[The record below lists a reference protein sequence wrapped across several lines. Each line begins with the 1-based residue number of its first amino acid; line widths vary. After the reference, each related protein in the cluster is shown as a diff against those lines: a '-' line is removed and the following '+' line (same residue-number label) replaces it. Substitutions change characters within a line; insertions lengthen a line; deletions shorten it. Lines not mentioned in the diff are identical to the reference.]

1 LNLKHQPVNL
11 DKLIELA
18 IAEDIG
24 DGDHTS
30 LACIPTEAKGKA
42 QLLVKEEG
50 ILAGMTVAKK
60 VFNTIDSSIK
70 FTALLE
76 DGTPIKV
83 GDIAFY
89 VEGSRLSILK
99 AERLALNF
107 MQRMSGIATKTN
119 YYVSLLE
126 GLPTKILDTRK
137 TTPGLRA
144 IEKLAVKIGGGE
156 NHRMGLYDMIMIKD
170 NHIDYA
176 GGIENAI
183 KTTQAYLNATQK
195 NLKIEI
201 EARNLDELHQ
211 ILAVGGVDVIMLDN
225 FSFDDLRKAVKLING
240 NYKTEASG
248 GITEKTIRKYAE
260 CGVDFISVGALTHQ
274 INSLDLSLKA
284 IKT

>member
-1 LNLKHQPVNL
+1 VNL

-18 IAEDIG
+18 IVEDIG

>member
-1 LNLKHQPVNL
+1 LKPSNL

-30 LACIPTEAKGKA
+30 LACIPKNAKGKA

-70 FTALLE
+70 FTALLK

-99 AERLALNF
+99 AERLALKF

-126 GLPTKILDTRK
+126 GLSTKILDTRK
-137 TTPGLRA
+137 TTPGLRS

-183 KTTQAYLNATQK
+183 KTTQAYLNATKK

-211 ILAVGGVDVIMLDN
+211 ILAVGGVDIIMLDN

-240 NYKTEASG
+240 KYKTEASG

>member
-76 DGTPIKV
+76 DGAPIKV

>member
-1 LNLKHQPVNL
+1 VNL

-18 IAEDIG
+18 IVEDIG

-76 DGTPIKV
+76 DGAPIKV

>member
-1 LNLKHQPVNL
+1 MNLKHQPVNL